1 MTTIK
6 NQDLSIASQKRQKN
20 ITTAKTF
27 PTVRPSAKT
36 HISVANKKLAGAR
49 SATTNKDLSIED
61 LKRQK
66 NIISKLNL
74 KKLPFKI
81 PDEKMCDLNLE
92 MARHSMRVLQFEED
106 KSDLKWVFSSIK
118 KYKVFLVIF
127 EANELGTEIYKEKIS
142 SKLPEYSYKTIAQI
156 VDEGLSKKI
165 FLMLKARS
173 QSTDLKI
180 RNLRPSEDLIVE
192 FINWKIELLA
202 SLMMFNK
209 ELIN

>member
-6 NQDLSIASQKRQKN
+6 NQDLSIAGQKRQKN

-36 HISVANKKLAGAR
+36 HISVANKKLA
-49 SATTNKDLSIED
+49 ATTNKDLSIED

-118 KYKVFLVIF
+118 KYKVFLIIF
-127 EANELGTEIYKEKIS
+127 EANELGEEIYKEKIS
-142 SKLPEYSYKTIAQI
+142 SKLPEYSYKTVAQI
-156 VDEGLSKKI
+156 IDDGIKKNFFI
-165 FLMLKARS
+165 KLEARAKK
-173 QSTDLKI
+173 TKDLKI
-180 RNLRPSEDLIVE
+180 RNVRPSEDVIIE